1 MYQNKQIIVNAIVDK
16 EINTNP
22 LLGNMDE
29 DNILLNI
36 NQLKEPDIVSV
47 GMGPKDDLNY
57 EDEFFNEI
65 NMILFNEETQ
75 SLKNSVNYEIKKSYT
90 GLG

>member
-1 MYQNKQIIVNAIVDK
+1 
-16 EINTNP
+16 
-22 LLGNMDE
+22 
-29 DNILLNI
+29 
-36 NQLKEPDIVSV
+36 
-47 GMGPKDDLNY
+47 MGPKDDLNY